1 MIFDAVAHH
10 SSFNI
15 IHRESMFKVDIFI
28 PRQRHFEKMQFSRA
42 RREAL
47 SKEPEATAFVATAE
61 DTLLAKLE
69 RYRMGSEASERQWRD
84 VLGVIAVQA
93 SALDLDYLHRMAK
106 EIEVEDLLKRA
117 FSEA

>member
-1 MIFDAVAHH
+1 
-10 SSFNI
+10 
-15 IHRESMFKVDIFI
+15 
-28 PRQRHFEKMQFSRA
+28 
-42 RREAL
+42 
-47 SKEPEATAFVATAE
+47 
-61 DTLLAKLE
+61 
-69 RYRMGSEASERQWRD
+69 MGSEASERQWRD